1 MILRLKN
8 FGLATS
14 RTRDIL
20 QDLASSNMDVLSL
33 FPTEDGSVTFWSET
47 FQETF
52 HSSHGAKHESEAKFV
67 IPAKI
72 AEKAKTQ
79 TQLNILDV
87 CYGLGYNTAAAI
99 ACVSELSDSSLSAS
113 NGDRPAHLNIIALEN
128 NLEVPQKAIATGLVN
143 IWSPA
148 IAQILTTA
156 AATQTVKTEDLGLKL
171 DLQLLIGD
179 ARQTISQVPSQWAD
193 AIFLDPFS
201 PPHCPQLWT
210 VEFMQLLANCLKP
223 DGYLVTYSSS
233 AAVRT
238 AMLQAGLQ
246 IGAIAPVG
254 RKSPSTIAAF
264 APTVLP
270 PISENEAAFLKTRAA
285 IPYRDRTLQ
294 GTALE
299 IINIRTAEQNNSEL
313 APSSSLRKALS

>member
-1 MILRLKN
+1 
-8 FGLATS
+8 
-14 RTRDIL
+14 
-20 QDLASSNMDVLSL
+20 MDKLSL
-33 FPTEDGSVTFWSET
+33 FPTEDGSVTFWSDT

-52 HSSHGAKHESEAKFV
+52 HSSHGAKHEAEAKFV

-87 CYGLGYNTAAAI
+87 CYGLGYNSAAAI
-99 ACVSELSDSSLSAS
+99 ACVSELP
-113 NGDRPAHLNIIALEN
+113 DRRANLHIIALEN
-128 NLEVPQKAIATGLVN
+128 NLEVPQKAIAAGLVD
-143 IWSPA
+143 IWQPA
-148 IAQILTTA
+148 IAQILKTA
-156 AATQTVKTEDLGLKL
+156 AEAQTVATENLS
-171 DLQLLIGD
+171 LQLLIGD
-179 ARQTISQVPSQWAD
+179 ARQTISQVPTKWAD

-210 VEFMQLLANCLKP
+210 VEFIQLLANCLKP

-233 AAVRT
+233 AAVRA
-238 AMLQAGLQ
+238 AMLLAGLQ
-246 IGAIAPVG
+246 IGSIAPVG

-270 PISENEAAFLKTRAA
+270 PISDTEAAFLKTRAA

-294 GTALE
+294 STASE
-299 IINIRTAEQNNSEL
+299 IIALRQDEQNNSNL
-313 APSSSLRKALS
+313 PPSSSLRKKV